1 MVSGAVP
8 GAVVGAD
15 ADVFPP
21 GPSDAGLVS
30 VRAPLLSGVSAT
42 WAPVSAGTVSVG
54 GAAVSGTVTVGTVS
68 AGAVS
73 TGFVSA
79 GLVSAGFVSA
89 GLVSAGFVSAGF
101 VCCAAGL
108 VPDVVAFV
116 SEPSS

>member
-54 GAAVSGTVTVGTVS
+54 GAAVSGTVS